1 MNKILPE
8 WLITFTL
15 VRAVNPVITRQ
26 CDNLIVPRTQTL
38 TGERGL
44 KVRGP
49 KLWNALP
56 LDIKNSSSLNVFKRK
71 IKKLYLTT

>member
-26 CDNLIVPRTQTL
+26 CDNLIVPRMQTL

-44 KVRGP
+44 KVRCP